1 MLLNY
6 SFVFVRGLAM
16 LWGHSLKGR
25 PFNRCQ
31 WILISVSQPYSNPPV
46 ATSLNNRM
54 LYCQGIVLT
63 FPPWIW
69 NRMRSS
75 SGDGSFFLSGNMR
88 SPIKIIIW
96 VNELLHVLLLYS
108 NKITGWNISLHLSI
122 EYRQL
127 SKLLLSLQKLS
138 KKLSLHAEAGR
149 RTSNEK
155 SLIGLRLLY

>member
-31 WILISVSQPYSNPPV
+31 WILISVSQPCSNPPV
-46 ATSLNNRM
+46 AISLITECSIVKGLFSRLLHEYGIGWGLQVVMAHFYRKYAITNQNNN
-54 LYCQGIVLT
+54 
-63 FPPWIW
+63 F
-69 NRMRSS
+69 
-75 SGDGSFFLSGNMR
+75 
-88 SPIKIIIW
+88 W

-155 SLIGLRLLY
+155 SLIGLRLLH